1 MTPRALILTS
11 TVSLIILS
19 LFCTFIGFSF
29 SVLNLNE
36 NQILYLFSTSG
47 QVLSGIYG
55 LTLTG
60 FIFFRN
66 ELSREEF
73 DDETLVE
80 VIEGL
85 KKRYYKILVF
95 VTCFTIFTLYL
106 TNFIISYESK
116 NSIFSIFL
124 LNFGQSSFVI
134 NLAIISYFIFDVLE
148 PKRIEKESQK
158 IKEKTDPISDQ
169 SEKGSLEE
177 FLRNYNQIETLIQK
191 YGQAYQSKDNIFS
204 ISNQR
209 RISNLRLAEF
219 IFKAERIDLNFLNE
233 IKNLIKLRNS
243 IIHGADPIV
252 SLSMVK
258 KSEEILKK
266 LSPILTGVSIE

>member
-191 YGQAYQSKDNIFS
+191 YGQAYQS
-204 ISNQR
+204 
-209 RISNLRLAEF
+209 
-219 IFKAERIDLNFLNE
+219 
-233 IKNLIKLRNS
+233 
-243 IIHGADPIV
+243 
-252 SLSMVK
+252 
-258 KSEEILKK
+258 
-266 LSPILTGVSIE
+266 